1 MKIMKDIKLQ
11 PLMQANVL
19 LILYQ
24 LLLLWKPTLEIHIVL
39 LLNGKHPMIV
49 MVIKFIE
56 VFLLME
62 IMS

>member
-1 MKIMKDIKLQ
+1 
-11 PLMQANVL
+11 MQANVL
-19 LILYQ
+19 LIHCQ
-24 LLLLWKPTLEIHIVL
+24 LLLLWKPALEIRIVL

-56 VFLLME
+56 VFLLIE

>member
-1 MKIMKDIKLQ
+1 MKIMRDIKLQ

-24 LLLLWKPTLEIHIVL
+24 LLLLWKPALEIHIVL

>member
-1 MKIMKDIKLQ
+1 
-11 PLMQANVL
+11 MQANVL

-24 LLLLWKPTLEIHIVL
+24 LLLLWKPALEIHIVL